1 MRYLTDEV
9 NVSELLEMRKQGM
22 RNSEIAASLDV
33 SRQTIYNLIGADG
46 MGRGRAK
53 GTPNRA
59 KIVSQEPQEQHKAV
73 MVETEHC
80 TTMGNDKRKYTLHR
94 SDKDVW
100 VDVSGESGQQMTV
113 MYQEIDAIIGE
124 LQAIRRKWGDNP
136 LLKLE
141 VV

>member
-59 KIVSQEPQEQHKAV
+59 KVAPQEQHKAV
-73 MVETEHC
+73 MVETERC
-80 TTMGNDKRKYTLHR
+80 TTMANDKRKYKLHC

-100 VDVSGESGQQMTV
+100 VDVSGASGQQMTV

-136 LLKLE
+136 LLRLE